1 MAGAQVVVEPE
12 YLARVCL
19 VYLLVAQ
26 GQLSAEHIAHLVSVV
41 ALRAEHGDDAL
52 VTIRFSDEAKAF
64 IDDGTIDVAKAMIQ
78 AGIEAAS
85 AIADERGV
93 AKAEIID
100 SAEHTL
106 H

>member
-1 MAGAQVVVEPE
+1 MPSSVLEIIE
-12 YLARVCL
+12 
-19 VYLLVAQ
+19 
-26 GQLSAEHIAHLVSVV
+26 LSNGDIVLK
-41 ALRAEHGDDAL
+41 RADDEGEL
-52 VTIRFSDEAKAF
+52 VTIRFSDEARAF
-64 IDDGTIDVAKAMIQ
+64 IDDGAIDVAKAMIQ

-100 SAEHTL
+100 SAEHTI

>member
-1 MAGAQVVVEPE
+1 MPSSVLEIIE
-12 YLARVCL
+12 LANGDIVL
-19 VYLLVAQ
+19 K
-26 GQLSAEHIAHLVSVV
+26 
-41 ALRAEHGDDAL
+41 RAEHGDDAL